1 MNIPVRIF
9 LILLTT
15 VNLGYQVVTISTPI
29 KQGSNSIIVNICYC
43 FVSFISVILIATS
56 FKVQAR
62 TASNILWVCTYLLCV
77 RNAIR
82 AIDFEN
88 TKQILDKE
96 KWDKIF
102 LE

>member
-15 VNLGYQVVTISTPI
+15 TNMGYQILTISTPH

-43 FVSFISVILIATS
+43 FVSMLSVILIATS

-62 TASNILWVCTYLLCV
+62 TASNILWVCSYLTCV

-82 AIDFEN
+82 VLDIEN
-88 TKQILDKE
+88 SRQVFDSE